1 MNSALYQELIDP
13 SKFNLYAAGALVVLI
28 VLCIL
33 LVLLVVLKQPNKKL
47 NSVPKGNKSG
57 TGF

>member
-13 SKFNLYAAGALVVLI
+13 SKFNLYAAVTLVVLI

-33 LVLLVVLKQPNKKL
+33 LVLIVLLKQPEKRINSLPKQKKR
-47 NSVPKGNKSG
+47 G

>member
-13 SKFNLYAAGALVVLI
+13 SKFNIYAVITLLVLI

-33 LVLLVVLKQPNKKL
+33 VLGISFIIKKDSTQTFNKRID
-47 NSVPKGNKSG
+47 KSG
-57 TGF
+57 KGF